1 MNNNQLFNKGFI
13 KKKISNINL
22 KKISLIK
29 KKIENFSKKKLKIKK
44 NFSLKEIH
52 NLFDQSDFNS
62 FRLDVIKKINGISN
76 LNQILFEVFKTDL
89 IDIFG
94 PDISGQKNIN
104 LAIQRPQDIDRPQL
118 HRDSPPG
125 SKFEIVIWVPLVDC
139 KKSMNMVFFPI
150 KKTKFVKNVLLKKN
164 VNQSNLAQ
172 KYGHKI
178 KNVKY
183 GEYLIFL
190 SKIYHYIP
198 INFEK
203 NTRWSLNFRYK
214 NTFTPYGKKG
224 YLDYFEP
231 INYSKITNAA
241 IDESK

>member
-1 MNNNQLFNKGFI
+1 MNNNHLFEHGFI
-13 KKKISNINL
+13 KKKI
-22 KKISLIK
+22 KKNQLNKIHLIK
-29 KKIENFSKKKLKIKK
+29 KKIENFSKKEIKIKK
-44 NFSLKEIH
+44 NFSLTNIH
-52 NLFDQSDFNS
+52 NLFNKNDFNR
-62 FRLDVIKKINGISN
+62 FRLDLIKKMNNISN
-76 LNQILFEVFKTDL
+76 LNQILFDVFKDDL

-104 LAIQRPQDIDRPQL
+104 LAIQRPRDIDRPQL

-139 KKSMNMVFFPI
+139 KKSMNMVFFPM
-150 KKTKFVKNVLLKKN
+150 KKTKLVKEFLLKDN
-164 VNQSNLAQ
+164 INQTEIAK
-172 KYGHKI
+172 KYGYSL

-198 INFEK
+198 VNLEK

-231 INYSKITNAA
+231 INYSKITDAA
-241 IDESK
+241 IDEYE

>member
-1 MNNNQLFNKGFI
+1 MNNNRLFNYGFI
-13 KKKISNINL
+13 KKKIKRNQLN
-22 KKISLIK
+22 KIHLIK
-29 KKIENFSKKKLKIKK
+29 KKIEKFSKEEIKIKK
-44 NFSLKEIH
+44 NFSLINIH
-52 NLFDQSDFNS
+52 NLFKKNDFNR
-62 FRLDVIKKINGISN
+62 FRLDLIKKLNNISN
-76 LNQILFEVFKTDL
+76 LNQILFDIFKDDL
-89 IDIFG
+89 IEIFG

-104 LAIQRPQDIDRPQL
+104 LAIQRPRDIDRPQL

-125 SKFEIVIWVPLVDC
+125 SKFEIVIWVPIVYC
-139 KKSMNMVFFPI
+139 KKSMNMVFFPL
-150 KKTKFVKNVLLKKN
+150 KKTKIIKQLLLKDN
-164 VNQSNLAQ
+164 INQTEIAK
-172 KYGHKI
+172 KYGYSL

-198 INFEK
+198 INLEK

-231 INYSKITNAA
+231 INYSKITNTA
-241 IDESK
+241 IDEY